1 MMRRSRAACT
11 KPPVTQTTKL
21 YLLKQAVRRFG
32 LEAVAA
38 ELGVPLD
45 SVDLWSRGLV
55 PMPDYKILAVINL
68 LGRINKA

>member
-1 MMRRSRAACT
+1 MA
-11 KPPVTQTTKL
+11 QTTKQ
-21 YLLKQAVRRFG
+21 YLLRQAVRRFG

-45 SVDLWSRGLV
+45 SVDLWSRGLAA
-55 PMPDYKILAVINL
+55 MPDYKVLAVINL